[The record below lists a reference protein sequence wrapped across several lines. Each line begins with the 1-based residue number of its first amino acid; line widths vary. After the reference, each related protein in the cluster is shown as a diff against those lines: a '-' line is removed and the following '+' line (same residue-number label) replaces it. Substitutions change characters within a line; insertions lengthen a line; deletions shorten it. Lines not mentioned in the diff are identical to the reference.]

1 MFLLI
6 GQILFETPLKS
17 LYNTLMLKN
26 GKAKVILVIDDDP
39 AQVKI
44 LEKKLPENGYDVLT
58 ATQAADGLQKAMK
71 SCPDLI
77 ILDVMMPIIN
87 GYNLCQ
93 LLKNDLKRKNIPI
106 IMLTSRD
113 SEQDRQIGQDVGA
126 DAYLV
131 KPLDLSLL
139 LEKIRSLL
147 GE

>member
-6 GQILFETPLKS
+6 GQILFETPVKS
-17 LYNTLMLKN
+17 LYNTLMLKKS
-26 GKAKVILVIDDDP
+26 KAKVILVIDDDP

-113 SEQDRQIGQDVGA
+113 SDQDKQIGQDVGA

>member
-17 LYNTLMLKN
+17 LYNTLMLRKS
-26 GKAKVILVIDDDP
+26 KKKVILVIDDDP
-39 AQVKI
+39 AQIKI
-44 LEKKLPENGYDVLT
+44 LDKKLPENGYDVLA

-93 LLKNDLKRKNIPI
+93 LLKNDLKHKNIPI

-113 SEQDRQIGQDVGA
+113 SDQDKQIGQDVGA

>member
-26 GKAKVILVIDDDP
+26 GQAKVILVIDDDP

-106 IMLTSRD
+106 IMLTSRH